1 VIIVVEQ
8 PTFQFGCADTGYLE
22 FGNNKGTRNNN
33 RHAAGKRARTMSNN
47 IAASARS
54 LAEADFTDLAD
65 RFANAG
71 FAVRLPARGM
81 LQLTAPGRFL
91 RRPKLLLSVG
101 VHGDETAPIE
111 ILAQL
116 LDELGRTPGA
126 LSVDLMVVVGN
137 LAAIAAGKRF
147 IDIDLNRLFKADR
160 SGLINAADTSE
171 KTEITRAD
179 AIMRAVGAFFAGQ
192 DAEKWH
198 FDLHTAIR
206 PSRYPAFAVVPDV
219 IGDTRKEAMLHW
231 LGRADIG
238 AVILNRSAAGTFSAW
253 TAERCGAVSAT
264 VELGRVGALGAND
277 LRQFEGA
284 RSALN
289 QFLRTGRPPSD
300 GSLPEVFR
308 VCQEL
313 IKHTEQFRM
322 TFGPATEN
330 FSALEPGALI
340 AEDGDTIYRVGEQ
353 TEYVVFPNPDVRPG
367 LRAGLMVVKAVI

>member
-1 VIIVVEQ
+1 MN
-8 PTFQFGCADTGYLE
+8 DNL
-22 FGNNKGTRNNN
+22 
-33 RHAAGKRARTMSNN
+33 S
-47 IAASARS
+47 ASVRS
-54 LAEADFTDLAD
+54 LAEADFTHVAD
-65 RFANAG
+65 HFANAG

-81 LQLTAPGRFL
+81 MQLMAPGRFL
-91 RRPKLLLSVG
+91 RRPKLLVSVG

-111 ILAQL
+111 ILAQI
-116 LDELGRTPGA
+116 LDALGRTPAA
-126 LSVDLMVVVGN
+126 LSVDLMVVIGN
-137 LAAIAAGKRF
+137 IAAIAAGKRF
-147 IDIDLNRLFKADR
+147 IDIDLNRLFRADR
-160 SGLINAADTSE
+160 SSLGKVADETPVTNTTDASEAAETM
-171 KTEITRAD
+171 RAD
-179 AIMRAVGAFFAGQ
+179 AIMRTVGAFFAGQ

-219 IGDTRKEAMLHW
+219 IADTRKEAMLNW

-253 TAERCGAVSAT
+253 TADRCGAVSAT

-277 LRQFEGA
+277 LGQFEGA
-284 RSALN
+284 RCALD

-308 VCQEL
+308 VRQEL
-313 IKHTEQFRM
+313 IKLTPQFRM
-322 TFGPATEN
+322 AFGPETEN

-340 AEDGDTIYRVGEQ
+340 AEDGDTIYRVGDQ

-367 LRAGLMVVKAVI
+367 LRAGLMVVKAAN

>member
-1 VIIVVEQ
+1 
-8 PTFQFGCADTGYLE
+8 
-22 FGNNKGTRNNN
+22 
-33 RHAAGKRARTMSNN
+33 MSNSLS
-47 IAASARS
+47 ASVRS
-54 LAEADFTDLAD
+54 LAEADFTHVAD
-65 RFANAG
+65 QFANAG

-91 RRPKLLLSVG
+91 RRPKLLVSVG

-111 ILAQL
+111 MLAHL
-116 LDELGRTPGA
+116 LDALGRTPAA

-137 LAAIAAGKRF
+137 IAAIAAGKRF

-160 SGLINAADTSE
+160 DNFASAGETSE
-171 KTEITRAD
+171 TMRAD

-219 IGDTRKEAMLHW
+219 IGDTRKEAMLYW

-253 TAERCGAVSAT
+253 TADRCGAVSAT
-264 VELGRVGALGAND
+264 LELGRVGALGAND

-284 RSALN
+284 RSALD

-300 GSLPEVFR
+300 GSMPEVFR
-308 VCQEL
+308 VRQEL
-313 IKHTEQFRM
+313 IKHTERFRM
-322 TFGPATEN
+322 AFGPATEN

-353 TEYVVFPNPDVRPG
+353 MEYVVFPNPDVRPG
-367 LRAGLMVVKAVI
+367 LRAGLMVVKAVT